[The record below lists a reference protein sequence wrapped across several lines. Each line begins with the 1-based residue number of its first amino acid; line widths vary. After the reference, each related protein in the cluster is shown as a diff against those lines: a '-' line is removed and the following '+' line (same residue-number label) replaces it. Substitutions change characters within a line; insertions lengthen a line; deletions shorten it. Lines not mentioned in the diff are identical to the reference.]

1 MSEKKELKAIKVTSE
16 FKDHLNNIIAQSGLP
31 TDEAWLEE
39 ATKLWELKML
49 KEGNPGYKKE
59 LDELEYH
66 TQRTLE
72 IFISMIGSEAAERH
86 KLVQEHEEQMMQK
99 QDEITRIAAENGE
112 IKKQLQTAT
121 ELLGQANKD
130 KGELE
135 KQIRQLE
142 EIVRKNDLLISEY
155 KEKNDTLAGLVKE
168 YKPAGDKLRSLE
180 SELAKT
186 QSENE
191 RMKDNVRRLEMQ
203 ATQLEERH
211 KEELARLAEKKDLEK
226 EREILQLRAE
236 HQNKLQE
243 ITETSNAKI
252 RELLAAL
259 EQSNR
264 SKTQDQGGLS
274 EDGAQ

>member
-72 IFISMIGSEAAERH
+72 IFISMIGSEAADRH

-211 KEELARLAEKKDLEK
+211 KEKLARLAEKKDLEK

>member
-72 IFISMIGSEAAERH
+72 IFISMIGSEAADRH